1 MTMETG
7 VKCPLCGLD
16 SESLPSRSRDER
28 GVSCKKCGDFYI
40 DGLLTYKGPPAD
52 DDGRAILSGYARWAK
67 IEGRGPVEITAGNV
81 DEIIE
86 RHKGISPDDKV
97 DLILRYYSLMNPK
110 IGHNILFN
118 VILDIPIIYS
128 ADTKEFRFLL
138 LELAVQKFGYLA
150 SNASGFPRR
159 GFIRITPLG
168 WERIDRLKRVRLAND
183 KCKIINEKIDKE
195 TSLRIAS
202 AKENAVLSSSTY
214 SSGLVRQIEAIILES
229 VKSELEQKL
238 KTDKEIIFGVE
249 IVSDPD
255 GVNFLSQRIRGFWE
269 GKKESVLKLLKDSF
283 EDWHGRSL
291 SESAKEEFLREVEN
305 EIMLLLIDLKMGEA
319 RKDRVQRE
327 EKKVSDEIKAPDPKR
342 VLVVYGRNEKA
353 RKAMFELLRA
363 VDLDPF
369 EWGEVVKETKK
380 GSPYV
385 GEVLDEAFSKAQAV
399 VVLLTGDDIAYL
411 REEYRNPDDAL
422 HEETPTPQARTNV
435 IFEAGRAFGT
445 HPDRT
450 VLVELE
456 KEKTKP
462 FSDIVGRHVVK
473 MSNRPEKRKDLVDR
487 LRTAGCDVR
496 IEGRTD
502 WMSTGDFDEAALC
515 KESDKGES
523 SDKK

>member
-1 MTMETG
+1 M
-7 VKCPLCGLD
+7 KCPLCGLD
-16 SESLPSRSRDER
+16 SESLPSRSRDEM

-40 DGLLTYKGPPAD
+40 DGLLTVKGPPAD
-52 DDGRAILSGYARWAK
+52 DDGRATLSGYARWAK
-67 IEGRGPVEITAGNV
+67 IEGRGPVEITAVNV

-86 RHKGISPDDKV
+86 RHKGISPNDKV

-110 IGHNILFN
+110 IGHNFLFD

-128 ADTKEFRFLL
+128 ADANEFCFLL
-138 LELAVQKFGYLA
+138 LDLAVQKFGYLA
-150 SNASGFPRR
+150 SNVSGFHRR

-183 KCKIINEKIDKE
+183 KCKIINKKIDKE
-195 TSLRIAS
+195 TSMRIAT
-202 AKENAVLSSSTY
+202 AKEKPLSGSRY
-214 SSGLVRQIEAIILES
+214 SSGLARQIGDIILES
-229 VKSELEQKL
+229 VKSKLEQKL
-238 KTDKEIIFGVE
+238 KADKEIIFGVE
-249 IVSDPD
+249 FVSDPD
-255 GVNFLSQRIRGFWE
+255 GVNFLSRRIRGFWE

-283 EDWHGRSL
+283 EDCHGMSL
-291 SESAKEEFLREVEN
+291 FESAKEEFLREVEN
-305 EIMLLLIDLKMGEA
+305 EIMLLLIDLKTGEA
-319 RKDRVQRE
+319 RKGRVQQE

-385 GEVLDEAFSKAQAV
+385 GEVLDEAFNKAQAV

-422 HEETPTPQARTNV
+422 HEGTPTPQARTNV

-456 KEKTKP
+456 KEKAKP